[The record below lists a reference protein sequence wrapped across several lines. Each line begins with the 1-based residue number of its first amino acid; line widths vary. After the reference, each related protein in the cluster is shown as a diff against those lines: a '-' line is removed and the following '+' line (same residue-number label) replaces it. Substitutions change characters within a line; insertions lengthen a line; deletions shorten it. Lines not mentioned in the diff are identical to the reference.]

1 MTIYTCSIC
10 FFSSKLKGNYTRHL
24 KTNKHVKNTQNV
36 LINMVKS
43 TKEHKKSTKEHK
55 KSTKEHKKTQK
66 NCIFFCNFCGGEFS
80 SFATK
85 RRHELHY
92 CNENISIKN
101 KDILKLK
108 NEFKQEKKELKKQ
121 INLLITKVGNTTIT
135 NNTNNIQ
142 LNSYGKE
149 DMSHITDTFKTKMI
163 KIPYGAIPK
172 MIEEVHFNEN
182 KPENKNILLTNKSDN
197 KIKVFSGNKW
207 VYKNKDDILNN
218 LIDGKYFLID
228 SHYETICTKI
238 KNLNYE
244 DFRDKFDDQDKDVI
258 NQIKKESELVL
269 LNNR

>member
-1 MTIYTCSIC
+1 MVNNT
-10 FFSSKLKGNYTRHL
+10 KEHK
-24 KTNKHVKNTQNV
+24 KN
-36 LINMVKS
+36 

-55 KSTKEHKKTQK
+55 KNTKEHKKSEK
-66 NCIFFCNFCGGEFS
+66 NCVFLCNFCGGEFS
-80 SFATK
+80 SYATK

-92 CNENISIKN
+92 CKENISIKN

-207 VYKNKDDILNN
+207 VYKNKDEILNN

>member
-1 MTIYTCSIC
+1 
-10 FFSSKLKGNYTRHL
+10 
-24 KTNKHVKNTQNV
+24 
-36 LINMVKS
+36 
-43 TKEHKKSTKEHK
+43 
-55 KSTKEHKKTQK
+55 
-66 NCIFFCNFCGGEFS
+66 
-80 SFATK
+80 
-85 RRHELHY
+85 
-92 CNENISIKN
+92 
-101 KDILKLK
+101 
-108 NEFKQEKKELKKQ
+108 
-121 INLLITKVGNTTIT
+121 
-135 NNTNNIQ
+135 
-142 LNSYGKE
+142 
-149 DMSHITDTFKTKMI
+149 MI